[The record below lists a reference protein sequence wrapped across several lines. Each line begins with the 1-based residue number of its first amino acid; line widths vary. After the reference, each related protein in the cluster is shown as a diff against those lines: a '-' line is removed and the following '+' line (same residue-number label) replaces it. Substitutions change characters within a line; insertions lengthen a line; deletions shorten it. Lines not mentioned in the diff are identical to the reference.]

1 MSEKSV
7 YEKLGEKIMVPGSV
21 RIPKLFAM
29 LVDEKEAAMLLAL
42 PATAPELAA
51 KVGITT
57 EEAAKKLAEFYHKGL
72 AFKSVKPDGVRYR
85 MDRDIVQFHDAT
97 ILWAEAPRAYFELWQ
112 EFMETE
118 WPAYAKIVESAIPK
132 PFTRIIP
139 VEQSLEARNR
149 VLSFESA
156 RELIETADTIC
167 VTKCTCRLIAGKCD
181 KPVEVCLQIGKAAD
195 YNIDRGTGRQI
206 SRDEALQI
214 LKDSEDAG
222 LMHVT
227 MNKSS
232 DMHFIC
238 NCCGCCCIAMP
249 VMIQYGTR
257 MTDPSRYLA
266 KIDADTCEACGACV
280 DRCWFSAITVD
291 EEKNAAVINAE
302 KCMGCGVCQVV
313 CPSGALTLVES
324 RPKEFIPAA

>member
-29 LVDEKEAAMLLAL
+29 LVNEAEAAMLLAL
-42 PATAPELAA
+42 PAAAAELAA
-51 KVGITT
+51 KVGITA
-57 EEAAKKLAEFYHKGL
+57 EEAEKKLAEFYHKGL

-97 ILWAEAPRAYFELWQ
+97 ILWPEAPKAYFELWQ

-139 VEQSLEARNR
+139 VEQSVEAKNQI
-149 VLSFESA
+149 LSFESA
-156 RELIETADTIC
+156 KELIDTAKVIC

-214 LKDSEDAG
+214 LKDSEEAG

-227 MNKSS
+227 MNRSS

-266 KIDADTCEACGACV
+266 VIDQETCEACGACV
-280 DRCWFSAITVD
+280 DRCWFSAISMD
-291 EEKNAAVINAE
+291 EEKNAAVIDAD

-313 CPSGALTLVES
+313 CPSDALTLVES
-324 RPKEFIPAA
+324 RPREFIPAA